1 MQQIKGFKI
10 QREDFDDVKH
20 EFDSL
25 VIKNWEDTG
34 LKKYGL
40 NLNPD
45 WAAYEVMNQAGLI
58 GVYTVRKDTD
68 LVGYLVV
75 LARAHPHYKDHVFA
89 SNDILFIDKEHRKG
103 LLGYFLIKYVVE
115 DLEKLGVSVL
125 LFNTTVEKPYDPILK
140 RLGFDL
146 TEKLY
151 MKFLGD

>member
-1 MQQIKGFKI
+1 VQQIKGFKI
-10 QREDFDDVKH
+10 QREGFDDVKH

-45 WAAYEVMNQAGLI
+45 WTAYEVMNQAGLI